1 MHVHYLQ
8 EEAIQVVS
16 GTLGYQVLGEKPKF
30 AEPGEQ
36 KVFAPGVAHR
46 WWNAGSGELVTTG
59 WCKPADNV
67 EYFLGAIFASMK
79 STGKGRPGI
88 FDAAYLTTRYRSEF
102 AMLVIPAPVQRI
114 VFPIVILLGRMLG
127 RYAKYADAPTPI
139 AR

>member
-1 MHVHYLQ
+1 
-8 EEAIQVVS
+8 
-16 GTLGYQVLGEKPKF
+16 
-30 AEPGEQ
+30 
-36 KVFAPGVAHR
+36 VAHR